1 MDGAWIGRRLTVQ
14 GWVYVVL
21 AVMTL
26 LVVVGSVVGAHL
38 LGRTAE
44 VSDQLLR
51 RVQPAQT
58 EAYRLQ
64 AAQVNQETGIRG
76 YAMAADR
83 QFRAP
88 CRQGKQAGAGSAA
101 RREEYIGDRAALLAD
116 LRAVESEGADW
127 RRTCA
132 EPLAVWV
139 TPG

>member
-1 MDGAWIGRRLTVQ
+1 MDTAWIRRRLSVQ
-14 GWVYVVL
+14 GWFYLAL

-58 EAYRLQ
+58 EAYQLQ

-76 YAMAADR
+76 YAIAADR
-83 QFRAP
+83 QFLAP
-88 CRQGKQAGAGSAA
+88 YTQGKQAEAGSAA
-101 RREEYIGDRAALLAD
+101 RLHEDIGDRPDLL
-116 LRAVESEGADW
+116 GGPKTN
-127 RRTCA
+127 RR
-132 EPLAVWV
+132 
-139 TPG
+139 PG